1 MKFCVSELLQS
12 RAFAAPFTALT
23 LLYTLRHIQTPQT
36 YIHFTQ
42 MHSDTSP
49 RYLGTLQDNNRHQ
62 QTPTDTKKH
71 QLTLPDTENGCSRI
85 FGSLCWHQWRPLLS
99 YVVCRCRRVS
109 KKFLKGYLI
118 AVYCFVQSLI
128 AYKGVKGVLRP
139 CVVYQMLYIGKAPRG
154 KFSHTWQFWNI
165 KIPKPPNLSSLKI
178 IGFLHFLKF
187 LGPLGKDYNLHSLI
201 ITLYLSKGTQMCL

>member
-1 MKFCVSELLQS
+1 MITRSS
-12 RAFAAPFTALT
+12 IAFEDFLGSSIAPQVMPPC
-23 LLYTLRHIQTPQT
+23 QTPKMAVQG
-36 YIHFTQ
+36 YVAVYVDINDVLYCL
-42 MHSDTSP
+42 M
-49 RYLGTLQDNNRHQ
+49 
-62 QTPTDTKKH
+62 
-71 QLTLPDTENGCSRI
+71 
-85 FGSLCWHQWRPLLS
+85 LS
-99 YVVCRCRRVS
+99 VDVRRVS

-118 AVYCFVQSLI
+118 AVYWFVQSLI

-154 KFSHTWQFWNI
+154 KFSHNWQFWDI